1 MASIRVHDV
10 SLNYETP
17 SAVVQN
23 VDQAGKVV
31 SGWVKRDPSIPAPTI
46 NLQAEPPRPQ
56 ALHHATLDIRD
67 GETMGILGPSGCGK
81 TTLLRVIA
89 GLAQPNSGTVYYDDQ
104 DMSDVPPHERGI
116 GIVFQSYALY
126 PNMNSQENV
135 GFFFRL
141 RHRDAEIPERIREV
155 SRVMG
160 IGFDKLLGKRPN
172 VLSGGERQRVALAR
186 CIARDPKLLLF
197 DEPLSNLDAKLRT
210 QTRGELKRLIQR
222 YKVTT
227 VYVTHDQTEA
237 LALCDRLAI
246 MDNGHIEQVGTA
258 HFLMQHPNS
267 TMIATFLGS
276 PPMNLFEGQFH
287 DSRFTCDAFSM
298 EMPSRGYENHAVIL
312 GVRAE
317 HFALDPNGALRGEVV
332 LVEPLLS
339 ERALLCYVETAGLR
353 IVARLPESARVR
365 VGDLVT
371 LAVDLEQVHLFD
383 PKTRRRM

>member
-1 MASIRVHDV
+1 MATIHVHDV
-10 SLNYETP
+10 SLSFDPPNAVTQQLDRSG
-17 SAVVQN
+17 SAVT
-23 VDQAGKVV
+23 GFL
-31 SGWVKRDPSIPAPTI
+31 KRDPAIPGLVLGA
-46 NLQAEPPRPQ
+46 QGEPPRPQ
-56 ALHHATLDIRD
+56 ALRHASLDIRD

-89 GLAQPNSGTVYYDDQ
+89 GLAQPQSGTVYYDEQ
-104 DMSDVPPHERGI
+104 DMREVPPHERGI
-116 GIVFQSYALY
+116 GIVFQNYALY

-160 IGFDKLLGKRPN
+160 IGFDKLLNRRPGT
-172 VLSGGERQRVALAR
+172 LSGGERQRVALAR

-197 DEPLSNLDAKLRT
+197 DEPLSNLDAKLRV

-227 VYVTHDQTEA
+227 VYVTHDQSEA

-246 MDNGHIEQVGTA
+246 MDDGHIVQVGTA

-267 TMIATFLGS
+267 TMVATFLGT
-276 PPMNLFEGQFH
+276 PPMNLFDGQFY
-287 DSRFTCDAFSM
+287 DSRFVCNAFSM
-298 EMPSRGYENHAVIL
+298 EMPTRGYENRPITL

-317 HFALDPNGALRGEVV
+317 HIALSPDGPLRGEVV
-332 LVEPLLS
+332 LIEPLLA
-339 ERALLCYVETAGLR
+339 ERAQLVYVETSDAR
-353 IVARLPESARVR
+353 IVAHLPETSRLH

-371 LAVDLEQVHLFD
+371 LAPDLEQVHLFD
-383 PKTRRRM
+383 PKTGRRL